1 MDLRKPLAHANL
13 PLRFPQQQSSGIGG
27 LISTIE
33 IDGQFLA
40 LNSWQIKGEKR
51 IVGHRSCG
59 AVQDAKHFVI
69 KTDSLRESCRLRQS
83 LQRFSHNWRI
93 IRASPIYA

>member
-1 MDLRKPLAHANL
+1 
-13 PLRFPQQQSSGIGG
+13 

-69 KTDSLRESCRLRQS
+69 KTDSLRESCRLR
-83 LQRFSHNWRI
+83 
-93 IRASPIYA
+93 